1 MELSYILTII
11 EAGVCVVVFLILM
24 LFMIRKCFRVSH
36 QKKKKPS
43 KTSFNPYV
51 YKTTTKFTTYPPIPP
66 PIIIPAKPK
75 LYNPLESMVNIEI
88 VLPKSKSPAL
98 QPVVPKQKPQ
108 PTVDLNHSQ
117 KQKPQPTV
125 DVNHS
130 PKQLL
135 SVDKMNLPELPQS
148 NVKIENVNDV
158 LRRSLAAQGIANI
171 TPLLT
176 PIDNSPRLNPP
187 SNALVGI
194 GTSPLLTPRVMVQN
208 SNAIKNPPQSAMIG
222 RKVQV
227 VMNKQ
232 NESLRNKNKESKSP
246 SSSLS
251 DSIEEEKEH

>member
-1 MELSYILTII
+1 
-11 EAGVCVVVFLILM
+11 
-24 LFMIRKCFRVSH
+24 
-36 QKKKKPS
+36 
-43 KTSFNPYV
+43 
-51 YKTTTKFTTYPPIPP
+51 
-66 PIIIPAKPK
+66 
-75 LYNPLESMVNIEI
+75 MVNIEI

-98 QPVVPKQKPQ
+98 EPVAPKQKPQ
-108 PTVDLNHSQ
+108 PTVDL
-117 KQKPQPTV
+117 
-125 DVNHS
+125 NHS

-158 LRRSLAAQGIANI
+158 LRRSLTTQGIANI

-187 SNALVGI
+187 SSALVGI